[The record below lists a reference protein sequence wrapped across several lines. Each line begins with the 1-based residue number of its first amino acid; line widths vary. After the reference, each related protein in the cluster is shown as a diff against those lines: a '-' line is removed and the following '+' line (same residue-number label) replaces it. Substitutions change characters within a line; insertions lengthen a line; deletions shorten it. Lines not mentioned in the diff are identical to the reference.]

1 MENQNQAAP
10 AASKVLAVNAMKA
23 AVIKGSITSIEK
35 NSKGDKV
42 TWLRLTEDQKND
54 ASLICTSKNN
64 AEYAA
69 RMELKSADDVLLAA
83 DWLREN
89 AGLQNVQDW
98 LNGLFIGVNRP
109 IIATAGASGLE
120 AELICDIESLVAYET
135 LQSAR
140 GRKASK
146 FDADMWKAYSPIL
159 VNCLKSFFEAK
170 KITNVQPLVNK
181 YLNLIKGAIVGFNP
195 IGDDAAKKASEMI
208 EYTFEW
214 IVVNKPEMESI
225 GAFAVTVI
233 ESNLEKYATEDGS
246 GY

>member
-1 MENQNQAAP
+1 MENQTVP
-10 AASKVLAVNAMKA
+10 KVLAVNAMKA
-23 AVIKGSITSIEK
+23 PVIKGATTSIEK

-42 TWLRLTEDQKND
+42 TWLRLTEEQKND

-64 AEYAA
+64 TEYAA
-69 RMELKSADDVLLAA
+69 RMELKTADDVLLAA
-83 DWLREN
+83 DWLKEN

-98 LNGLFIGVNRP
+98 FNGLFVSVNRP
-109 IIATAGASGLE
+109 IIATAGASGLG
-120 AELICDIESLVAYET
+120 AELICDIESLVAFET

-170 KITNVQPLVNK
+170 KIQNVQPLVNK

-195 IGDDAAKKASEMI
+195 IGDDAAMKASEMI
-208 EYTFEW
+208 EFTLEW
-214 IVVNKPEMESI
+214 VVANKPDMESI
-225 GAFAVTVI
+225 GAFAVTVM
-233 ESNLEKYATEDGS
+233 EANREKYATEEGS
-246 GY
+246 EY